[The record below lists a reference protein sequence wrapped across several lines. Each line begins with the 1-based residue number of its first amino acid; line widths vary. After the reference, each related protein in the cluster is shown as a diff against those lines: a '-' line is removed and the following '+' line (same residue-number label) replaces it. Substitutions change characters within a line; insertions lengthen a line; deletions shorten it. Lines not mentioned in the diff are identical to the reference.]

1 MYKLRSWLE
10 EHRPKI
16 VYIKGI
22 HNTIAEAIAR
32 FEYDPSVKQT
42 AESYFM
48 TKVHMNS
55 KCSQKDKTGWQYQNN
70 GAN

>member
-1 MYKLRSWLE
+1 MYQLRLQLE
-10 EHRPKI
+10 KYGPKI

-22 HNTIAEAIAR
+22 HSTVADAIR
-32 FEYDPSVKQT
+32 QLEYDSSVNQT

-48 TKVHMNS
+48 TKVNNNS
-55 KCSQKDKTGWQYQNN
+55 KCSQKKSGWQSQNI